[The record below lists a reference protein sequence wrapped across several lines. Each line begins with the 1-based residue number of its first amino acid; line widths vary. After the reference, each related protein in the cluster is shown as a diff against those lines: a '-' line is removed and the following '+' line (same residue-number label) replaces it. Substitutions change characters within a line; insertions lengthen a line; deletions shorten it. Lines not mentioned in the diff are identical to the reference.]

1 MRRLRLLRAAG
12 AIALASA
19 ALSGV
24 MRAED
29 QADHPADQGR
39 ALSESIHE
47 LQTQIQDL
55 RSAVAELRS
64 EAAQYHAENAALQ
77 QRIQALQDKLTVPSE
92 SPAGVSSNNQSS
104 TNAAVG
110 DESAARST
118 EAEGQ
123 QAATPGVQEQID
135 LLNGKISDLYQ
146 TKVESGSKYRV
157 RFSGLALFNVFA
169 NRGNVDNIDFPQ
181 VVALGT
187 PGIPET
193 SLGGSLRQSLLG
205 LEAFGPTVAGARS
218 SAEVQF
224 DFAGGFPNAPNG
236 VTFGI
241 LRLRT
246 ATLHLD
252 WANTSIVAGQDN
264 LFFTPLSPT
273 SLASLAV
280 PALSY
285 SGNLWSWTPQLR
297 VEHRFNLSE
306 DSALSVEGGVLDPL
320 TGEFPPNEYFRLPQA
335 GEVSGVPAFGTRIA
349 FTNKSL
355 GGPLTI
361 GVGGYYSRENW
372 GFGRTVDGWAG
383 TTDITVPLSHLFS
396 LSGEFY
402 RGRAI
407 GGLGAAQSRSVVWSG
422 DLSTPAA
429 TVRGLDDMGGWAQL
443 KFKPGTKVEFNVAAG
458 QDSAFAKEVLK
469 LPGRNYY
476 GTINA
481 NRSALANFIYRPRS
495 DLMFSAEYDRLHTTS
510 IYTYSSANHVSFSM
524 GILF

>member
-1 MRRLRLLRAAG
+1 
-12 AIALASA
+12 
-19 ALSGV
+19 
-24 MRAED
+24 MRAQD
-29 QADHPADQGR
+29 QAKDPADQGR
-39 ALSESIHE
+39 ALSESVHE
-47 LQTQIQDL
+47 LQAQIQDL

-77 QRIQALQDKLTVPSE
+77 QRVQALQDKLTIPSE
-92 SPAGVSSNNQSS
+92 SPAAVSTNDQSS
-104 TNAAVG
+104 TNTAVG
-110 DESAARST
+110 EQSAARTT

-123 QAATPGVQEQID
+123 HAAPPGVQEQID

-157 RFSGLALFNVFA
+157 RFSGIALFNAFA
-169 NRGNVDNIDFPQ
+169 NRGNVDNVDFPQ
-181 VVALGT
+181 VVTLGT
-187 PGIPET
+187 PGIPQT

-205 LEAFGPTVAGARS
+205 LEAFGPTVAGAKS

-252 WANTSIVAGQDN
+252 WGNTSIVAGQDN
-264 LFFTPLSPT
+264 LFFAPLSPT

-297 VEHRFNLSE
+297 VEHRFNLSD
-306 DSALSVEGGVLDPL
+306 DSAVSVQAGVLDPL
-320 TGEFPPNEYFRLPQA
+320 TGEFPVNSYFRLPQA
-335 GEVSGVPAFGTRIA
+335 GEVSGVPAFGSRIA

-361 GVGGYYSRENW
+361 GVGGYYSREDW
-372 GFGRTVDGWAG
+372 GFGRIVHGWAG
-383 TTDITVPLSHLFS
+383 TTDITVPLSHLFT

-402 RGRAI
+402 RGKAI
-407 GGLGAAQSRSVVWSG
+407 GGLGAAQSRSIVWSD

-443 KFKPGTKVEFNVAAG
+443 KFKPLTKLEFNVAAG
-458 QDSAFAKEVLK
+458 QDSAFNKEVLA
-469 LPGRNYY
+469 LPGRSYY
-476 GTINA
+476 GTISA

-495 DLMFSAEYDRLHTTS
+495 DLMFSAEYVRLHTES
-510 IYTYSSANHVSFSM
+510 IYTYSSANHVSLSM